1 MKPPRP
7 ADNNCPE
14 TEDLCAFAERSLPE
28 IVMAS
33 IKEHLMSC
41 DLCLKEV
48 YQIKKTLSAAEGPQ
62 IGLPVELRKKALY
75 AALGDSPV
83 RQSVKRFSEY
93 VLTISEKGI
102 HFLSNLILPEETRL
116 QILWPSPLPVGA
128 FRNGGQKGQDSVILE
143 ESMGEIKIKI
153 LLLHTSG
160 PGVVL
165 KIFASKNEIAIPNQR
180 ISLYQAESLL
190 GSKLTSPEGS
200 IEFPDLRFGYYTVK
214 IPHEEIEM
222 RFRIDPERI

>member
-1 MKPPRP
+1 MKPSRS
-7 ADNNCPE
+7 ANNNCPE
-14 TEDLCAFAERSLPE
+14 TEDLCAFAERTLPE
-28 IVMAS
+28 KVMAS
-33 IKEHLMSC
+33 IQEHLLSC

-48 YQIKKTLSAAEGPQ
+48 HQIKKTLSAAEGPQ

-75 AALGDSPV
+75 AALGESPV

-102 HFLSNLILPEETRL
+102 HFLSNLILPEEARL
-116 QILWPSPLPVGA
+116 QISWPSPLPVGA
-128 FRNGGQKGQDSVILE
+128 FRNGEEKGQDSVILE

-160 PGVVL
+160 PGVAL

-180 ISLYQAESLL
+180 ISLYQEESLL
-190 GSKLTSPEGS
+190 GSKLTSREGS
-200 IEFPDLRFGYYTVK
+200 IEFPGLGFGYYSIK

-222 RFRIDPERI
+222 RFRIDPEGI